1 MGAALSDCQNTRE
14 PRYGFPFFSLLSPR
28 TTSPASG
35 EALKDRLATRLACN
49 EVAAL

>member
-14 PRYGFPFFSLLSPR
+14 PRYAFPFFPLLSPMI
-28 TTSPASG
+28 TSPASG
-35 EALKDRLATRLACN
+35 EELKKRLATRLACN